1 MFQVVSEKSAGNYV
15 SQVCPW
21 TYSYIKKEEAHFIGI
36 ESFRVSKNVAPS
48 LNINL
53 NSEKIQLR
61 DQLRLSQTRPL
72 RCLSLEISQRLNQTP
87 PLRSHGPKG
96 HS

>member
-36 ESFRVSKNVAPS
+36 ESFRVSKNVAPF

-61 DQLRLSQTRPL
+61 FRDKLRLSQTHPL
-72 RCLSLEISQRLNQTP
+72 RCLCLGL
-87 PLRSHGPKG
+87 
-96 HS
+96 

>member
-21 TYSYIKKEEAHFIGI
+21 TYSYIKKKEEAHFIGI

-61 DQLRLSQTRPL
+61 FRDQLRLNQTRPL
-72 RCLSLEISQRLNQTP
+72 TSLSLGL
-87 PLRSHGPKG
+87 
-96 HS
+96 